1 MQRGFCC
8 GKERNLVTFMAF
20 LNNAAKA
27 QQKPE
32 SVKNAPPA
40 SEARAKELTARLFHM
55 KNPGNVI
62 FTRNGTR
69 AVELA
74 LRAFIKKGDHII
86 LSVMDVDATWE
97 LAEELAA
104 VQGVEVSMLGANVYG
119 VLNYE
124 EIESLIRPNTRAIVC
139 AHGCSV
145 TGNIADMDRLTTI
158 ARRHKLL
165 VISDG
170 CQTAGAAD
178 VRLEDLGIDVY
189 CFTGYKKLMGPRGIG
204 GICLKEGLMQQFEEG
219 LKPVLEEKPELAQA
233 LEPVDPAK
241 LGSYCAAI
249 EFILEKGIYG
259 ISMLP
264 HRLAKR
270 FFEATKSMDA
280 VEVYG
285 DFGTNTKLATV
296 SIRVDG
302 FTPEQVHEHMLMK
315 FGIVCKPGLHNASRM
330 HEALGTAEQGLTRF
344 SFGYFNNR
352 MEVND
357 TIWALMDL
365 LGLDDLYLLA

>member
-1 MQRGFCC
+1 M
-8 GKERNLVTFMAF
+8 TF
-20 LNNAAKA
+20 LNNAAKS

-32 SVKNAPPA
+32 GVRNAMPA
-40 SEARAKELTARLFHM
+40 SEERAKELTAKLFHM
-55 KNPGNVI
+55 KNPDDVI
-62 FTRNGTR
+62 FTHSGTQ
-69 AVELA
+69 AMELA
-74 LRAFIKKGDHII
+74 MRAFLKKGDHIL
-86 LSVMDVDATWE
+86 LSVTDVDTTWE

-104 VQGVEVSMLGANVYG
+104 IHGVEVSTLGVNVYG
-119 VLNYE
+119 ALNYG
-124 EIESLIRPNTRAIVC
+124 EIEKLVRHNTRAIVC

-145 TGNIADMDRLTTI
+145 TGNIVDMERLTAI

-170 CQTAGAAD
+170 CQTAGAVD
-178 VRLEDLGIDVY
+178 VHLEDLGIDVY
-189 CFTGYKKLMGPRGIG
+189 CFTGYKRLMGPRGIG
-204 GICLKEGLMQQFEEG
+204 GICLKEGLMEQFREG
-219 LKPVLEEKPELAQA
+219 LAPVLEEKPQLTAA

-241 LGSYCAAI
+241 LGGYCAAL
-249 EFILEKGIYG
+249 EFIFEKGIYG
-259 ISMLP
+259 ICMLP

-270 FFEATKSMDA
+270 FFESTKSMKA

-285 DFGTNTKLATV
+285 DFGTNTKIATV

-302 FTPEQVHEHMLMK
+302 FTPEQVHAHMLEK
-315 FGIVCKPGLHNASRM
+315 YGIVCKPGLHGSRRM

-344 SFGYFNNR
+344 SFGYFNDR
-352 MEVND
+352 REVND

>member
-1 MQRGFCC
+1 M
-8 GKERNLVTFMAF
+8 TFMAF
-20 LNNAAKA
+20 LNNAAKS
-27 QQKPE
+27 QQKPDG
-32 SVKNAPPA
+32 VRNAAPA
-40 SEARAKELTARLFHM
+40 SEERAKALTARLFCM
-55 KNPGNVI
+55 KNPENII
-62 FTRNGTR
+62 FTHSGSQ

-104 VQGVEVSMLGANVYG
+104 VHGVQISPLGANVYG
-119 VLNYE
+119 VLNYD
-124 EIESLIRPNTRAIVC
+124 EIESLIQPNTRAIVC

-145 TGNIADMDRLTTI
+145 TGNIVDMERLTAI

-170 CQTAGAAD
+170 CQTAGAAE

-204 GICLKEGLMQQFEEG
+204 GICLKEGLMAQFEEG
-219 LKPVLEEKPELAQA
+219 LKTVLEEKPELARA
-233 LEPVDPAK
+233 LEPIDPSK
-241 LGSYCAAI
+241 LGGYCTSLEYI
-249 EFILEKGIYG
+249 YEKGIYG

-285 DFGTNTKLATV
+285 DFGTNTKIATV

-302 FTPEQVHEHMLMK
+302 FTPEQVHEHMLKK
-315 FGIVCKPGLHNASRM
+315 FGIVCKPGLHGARRM
-330 HEALGTAEQGLTRF
+330 HEALGTAENGLTRF

>member
-1 MQRGFCC
+1 M
-8 GKERNLVTFMAF
+8 TF
-20 LNNAAKA
+20 LNNAAKS

-32 SVKNAPPA
+32 GVRNAMPA
-40 SEARAKELTARLFHM
+40 SEERAKELTAKLFHM
-55 KNPGNVI
+55 KNPDDVI
-62 FTRNGTR
+62 FTHSGTQ
-69 AVELA
+69 AMELA
-74 LRAFIKKGDHII
+74 MRAFLKKGDHIL
-86 LSVMDVDATWE
+86 LSVTDVDATWD

-104 VQGVEVSMLGANVYG
+104 VHGVEFSTLGANVYG
-119 VLNYE
+119 VLNYD
-124 EIESLIRPNTRAIVC
+124 EIEGLIRPNTRAIVC

-170 CQTAGAAD
+170 CQTAGATE

-189 CFTGYKKLMGPRGIG
+189 CFTGYKKMMGPKGVG
-204 GICLKEGLMQQFEEG
+204 GICLKEGLMEQFKEG
-219 LKPVLEEKPELAQA
+219 LVPVLEEKPELAEA
-233 LEPVDPAK
+233 LKPVDPVK
-241 LGSYCAAI
+241 LGGYCAGLEYI
-249 EFILEKGIYG
+249 FEKGIYG

-285 DFGTNTKLATV
+285 DFGTNTKIATV

-302 FTPEQVHEHMLMK
+302 FTPEQVSEHMLK
-315 FGIVCKPGLHNASRM
+315 NFGIVCKAGLHGASRM
-330 HEALGTAEQGLTRF
+330 HEVLGTAEQGLTRF
-344 SFGYFNNR
+344 SFGYFNDR

>member
-1 MQRGFCC
+1 M
-8 GKERNLVTFMAF
+8 TF
-20 LNNAAKA
+20 LNNAAKS

-32 SVKNAPPA
+32 GVRTAPPA
-40 SEARAKELTARLFHM
+40 SEERARELTAKLFHM
-55 KNPGNVI
+55 KNPENVI
-62 FTRNGTR
+62 FTHSGTQ

-74 LRAFIKKGDHII
+74 LRSFLKKGDHIL
-86 LSVMDVDATWE
+86 LSVMDLDQTWE

-104 VQGVEVSMLGANVYG
+104 VHGIEVTPLGVNVYG
-119 VLNYE
+119 IIDYNQ
-124 EIESLIRPNTRAIVC
+124 IEGLIRPNTRAIVC

-145 TGNIADMDRLTTI
+145 TGNIVDMERLTAI

-170 CQTAGAAD
+170 CQTAGGTE

-189 CFTGYKKLMGPRGIG
+189 CFTGYKRMMGPRGIG
-204 GICLKEGLMQQFEEG
+204 GICLKEGLMGQFREG
-219 LKPVLEEKPELAQA
+219 LKPVLEEKPQLAAA
-233 LEPVDPAK
+233 LEPIDPVK
-241 LGSYCAAI
+241 LGGYCAAI
-249 EFILEKGIYG
+249 EFIFEKGMYG

-280 VEVYG
+280 VEIYG
-285 DFGTNTKLATV
+285 DFGTNTRLATV
-296 SIRVDG
+296 SIRVNG
-302 FTPEQVHEHMLMK
+302 FTPEQVHAHMLEK
-315 FGIVCKPGLHNASRM
+315 YGIVCKAGLHEAGRM
-330 HEALGTAEQGLTRF
+330 HEALGTAESGLTRF
-344 SFGYFNNR
+344 SFGYFNDR

>member
-1 MQRGFCC
+1 MI
-8 GKERNLVTFMAF
+8 F
-20 LNNAAKA
+20 LNNASKSL
-27 QQKPE
+27 QKPE
-32 SVKNAPPA
+32 GVKSAAPA
-40 SEARAKELTARLFHM
+40 SEEQAKALTAKLFGM
-55 KNPGNVI
+55 KNPDNIV
-62 FTRNGTR
+62 FTHSGSQ
-69 AVELA
+69 AIELA

-86 LSVMDVDATWE
+86 LSVTDVDTTWE

-104 VQGVEVSMLGANVYG
+104 VHGVEITALGVNAYG
-119 VLNYE
+119 VLNYS
-124 EIESLIRPNTRAIVC
+124 EIEEMIRPNTRAIVC

-145 TGNIADMDRLTTI
+145 TGNIADMERLTTI

-170 CQTAGAAD
+170 CQTAGAAE

-189 CFTGYKKLMGPRGIG
+189 CFTGYKKLMGPKGIG
-204 GICLKEGLMQQFEEG
+204 GICMKEGLMQQFKEG
-219 LKPVLEEKPELAQA
+219 LVPVLEEKPELAEA
-233 LEPVDPAK
+233 FEPVDPVK
-241 LGSYCAAI
+241 LGGYCAGL
-249 EFILEKGIYG
+249 EYILEKGIYG
-259 ISMLP
+259 IAMLP

-285 DFGTNTKLATV
+285 DFGTNTKIATV

-302 FTPEQVHEHMLMK
+302 FTPDQVYEHMLK
-315 FGIVCKPGLHNASRM
+315 NFGIVCKPGLHGSRRM
-330 HEALGTAEQGLTRF
+330 HEALGTAENGLTRF
-344 SFGYFNNR
+344 SFGYFNDR

>member
-1 MQRGFCC
+1 M
-8 GKERNLVTFMAF
+8 TF
-20 LNNAAKA
+20 LNNAAKS
-27 QQKPE
+27 QIKPE
-32 SVKNAPPA
+32 GVRGAAPA
-40 SEARAKELTARLFHM
+40 TEARAKELTAKLFHM
-55 KNPGNVI
+55 KNPENIV
-62 FTRNGTR
+62 FTHSGSQ

-86 LSVMDVDATWE
+86 LSVMDVDKTWE

-104 VQGVEVSMLGANVYG
+104 VHGVEISALGVNVYG
-119 VLNYE
+119 ILDYE
-124 EIESLIRPNTRAIVC
+124 QIESLVKPNTRAIVC

-145 TGNIADMDRLTTI
+145 TGNIVDMERLTNI

-189 CFTGYKKLMGPRGIG
+189 CFTGYKKMMGPRGIG
-204 GICLKEGLMQQFEEG
+204 GICLKEGLMDQFREG
-219 LKPVLEEKPELAQA
+219 LVPVLEEKPQLAEA

-241 LGSYCAAI
+241 LGGYCAAL
-249 EFILEKGIYG
+249 EFIFEKGIYG
-259 ISMLP
+259 ICMLP

-270 FFEATKSMDA
+270 FFESTKSMDA

-285 DFGTNTKLATV
+285 DFGTNTRIATV
-296 SIRVDG
+296 AIRVEG
-302 FTPEQVHEHMLMK
+302 FTPEQVHAHMLEK
-315 FGIVCKPGLHNASRM
+315 YGIVCKAGLHESSRM
-330 HEALGTAEQGLTRF
+330 HEALGTAETGLTRF